1 MTSFPPAAALVFTL
15 TEQVTLRELCA
26 RYQASRDLFDDHEM
40 ARLRFIRWL
49 YQTRRLAP

>member
-1 MTSFPPAAALVFTL
+1 MTSFPPAAAPVFTL
-15 TEQVTLRELCA
+15 TEQVTLGA